1 MASTRSLSLRPL
13 RGSLAPLPLCRVDAQ
28 GQPHR
33 LADLHLLHPDGVKL
47 TFLAPFGWPLDAAMR
62 EGRFEGLPYPL
73 QDMRPQGFL
82 GRYFARFYGPVLQ
95 VSTDP
100 HQWSDDDALHAISL
114 LGSDTPGD
122 LLVGERACAQWL
134 EHLRLFNAGQTPPGI
149 SDDDVPA
156 AFPSLARLV
165 LTDGLPGS
173 SAGGEFPKFTTM
185 RRMPDGSLRHVLVK
199 FTADDDSPATRR
211 WADLL
216 VCEHLAS
223 RVLVEHLRIPAAASR
238 LHVHEN
244 RTFLEIDRFDRHGAL
259 GRSPVVSWFALN
271 ATFIGTA
278 GQPWHQAVRPLVDRG
293 WLSKGDQSVIEQVWH
308 FGRLIDNN
316 DMHDGNL
323 SFRPIQR
330 AGHEV
335 FELAPIYDMLP
346 MGLAPRRD
354 GTLPVERSVHL
365 NPSARPVEADALIH
379 RVEDA
384 ARWFWRTASEDARLS
399 PTFRQLCEARARRLT
414 LDNPPIAD
422 HRA

>member
-1 MASTRSLSLRPL
+1 MR
-13 RGSLAPLPLCRVDAQ
+13 
-28 GQPHR
+28 
-33 LADLHLLHPDGVKL
+33 LLHPDGVEMD
-47 TFLAPFGWPLDAAMR
+47 FLAPFGWPLDAAMR

-82 GRYFARFYGPVLQ
+82 GRYFARFYAPVLQ

-100 HQWSDDDALHAISL
+100 HHWSDDDALHAISL

-134 EHLRLFNAGQTPPGI
+134 EHLRLVNAGQTAPGI
-149 SDDDVPA
+149 RDEDVPA
-156 AFPSLARLV
+156 ALPSLARLV

-185 RRMPDGSLRHVLVK
+185 RRMPGGSLRHVLVK

-223 RVLVEHLRIPAAASR
+223 RVLVEQLRIPAATSR
-238 LHVHEN
+238 IHVHGG
-244 RTFLEIDRFDRHGAL
+244 RTFLEIDRFDRHGAV

-271 ATFIGTA
+271 ATFIGIA

-293 WLSKGDQSVIEQVWH
+293 WLSEGDQSVIEQVWH
-308 FGRLIDNN
+308 FGRLIANN

-323 SFRPIQR
+323 SFRPVQR
-330 AGHEV
+330 DGHAA

-354 GTLPVERSVHL
+354 GSLPIERSVSL
-365 NPSARPVEADALIH
+365 SAGQFEAEAKADATIQRVEA
-379 RVEDA
+379 A
-384 ARWFWRTASEDARLS
+384 ARCFWRTAAEDARLS
-399 PTFRQLCEARARRLT
+399 PEFRQLCEARAHRLT